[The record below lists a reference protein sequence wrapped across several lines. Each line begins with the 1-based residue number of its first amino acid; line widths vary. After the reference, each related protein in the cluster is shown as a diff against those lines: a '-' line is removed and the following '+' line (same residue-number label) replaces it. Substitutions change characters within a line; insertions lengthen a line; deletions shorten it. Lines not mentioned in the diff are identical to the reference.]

1 MSQFNKNVDENID
14 IISIS
19 IDISRKI
26 IKRKKIF
33 KLINKYWILFEQ
45 ANMFII
51 HIIFTLVF
59 SFVYYYF
66 FIL

>member
-33 KLINKYWILFEQ
+33 KLLNKYCIHFEQ
-45 ANMFII
+45 AY
-51 HIIFTLVF
+51 
-59 SFVYYYF
+59 FVYYYF